1 MLALGIVLMLQ
12 SATPAGAAAV
22 TQNAAVKLVDGFS
35 QAERQSGCAEFDD
48 PRRTAWNY
56 LPGERFGVRL
66 DELDEGSR
74 LDLDALLRSVLST
87 KGIAKVE
94 GIYALEAFL
103 GKSQPERYNE
113 GAYKLAFFGTPS
125 GPNSWGFRL
134 EGHHLS
140 LNFTAP
146 TNAFVV
152 TPMFMGSAPFQV
164 PSGARAGDRPL
175 GEERDLAFAL
185 LRSLTPEQK
194 RKAILGT
201 NVPADIITNPATTKM
216 DSPMGIAFAD
226 MTVDQQKRG
235 SALLRVFADRLRGD
249 FADAEM
255 KRMTDAGIAQM
266 HFAWIGADDET
277 KPHYYRLQGPTTII
291 EFDCT
296 SGTADHV
303 HTIWRDPANDFATN
317 ILRAHLQEEKHSHAP
332 SSVPTPVPVPTPAS
346 ATK

>member
-22 TQNAAVKLVDGFS
+22 TQNAAIKLVDGFS
-35 QAERQSGCAEFDD
+35 QAERQSGQAEFDD
-48 PRRTAWNY
+48 PRRTEWNY

-74 LDLDALLRSVLST
+74 GDLDVLLRSVLSA

-94 GIYALEAFL
+94 GIRALEAFL

-113 GAYKLAFFGTPS
+113 GAYKLAVFGTPS
-125 GPNSWGFRL
+125 GANPWGFRL
-134 EGHHLS
+134 EGHHIS

-146 TNAFVV
+146 MNALVV

-164 PSGARAGDRPL
+164 PSGTRAGDRPL
-175 GEERDLAFAL
+175 GDERDLAFAL

-194 RKAILGT
+194 VKAIIGA
-201 NVPADIITNPATTKM
+201 NVPADIIANPATSKI
-216 DSPMGIAFAD
+216 DLQMGIAFAD
-226 MTVDQQKRG
+226 MSVDQQKRVL
-235 SALLRVFADRLRGD
+235 ALLRVFADRLRGD

-255 KRMTDAGIAQM
+255 KRITDAGIAQM

-303 HTIWRDPANDFATN
+303 HTVWRDLDHDFAADL
-317 ILRAHLQEEKHSHAP
+317 LRAHLQEHDHSHAP
-332 SSVPTPVPVPTPAS
+332 APA
-346 ATK
+346 AK

>member
-1 MLALGIVLMLQ
+1 MLALGIVLILQ

-22 TQNAAVKLVDGFS
+22 TRNAAINLVDGFS
-35 QAERQSGCAEFDD
+35 QTERQSGRAEFDD

-66 DELDEGSR
+66 DELDAGSR
-74 LDLDALLRSVLST
+74 MDLDALLRSVLSA

-94 GIYALEAFL
+94 GIRALEAFL

-113 GAYKLAFFGTPS
+113 GAYKLAVFGTPS
-125 GPNSWGFRL
+125 GSNPWGFRL

-146 TNAFVV
+146 MNAFVV
-152 TPMFMGSAPFQV
+152 TPMFMGSAPFQL
-164 PSGARAGDRPL
+164 PSATRAEDRPL
-175 GEERDLAFAL
+175 GDERDLAFAL
-185 LRSLTPEQK
+185 LRSLTAEQK
-194 RKAILGT
+194 VKAIIGA
-201 NVPADIITNPATTKM
+201 NVPADIIANPATAKM
-216 DSPMGIAFAD
+216 DSPAGIAFAE
-226 MTVDQQKRG
+226 MTVDQQKG
-235 SALLRVFADRLRGD
+235 VSALLRVFADRLRGD

-255 KRMTDAGIAQM
+255 KRINDAGIAQM
-266 HFAWIGADDET
+266 HFAWIGAEDEA

-303 HTIWRDPANDFATN
+303 HTVWRDPENDFAADV
-317 ILRAHLQEEKHSHAP
+317 LRAHLKEHDHAHAP
-332 SSVPTPVPVPTPAS
+332 SPPSTPVP